1 MNFPSFLL
9 QDLFLACVTD
19 VHVSSSIEASI
30 SSTSVTSPTSVPGSK
45 ESNPGESASATA
57 SLTPAQQ
64 KEKAEEKIATDLK
77 TWQEKFSVA
86 ADKGSDDLKERVQE
100 IVSSQLESGAATYGE
115 SLVLALERT
124 AEEQLEGLKTKTN
137 EIVES
142 LSDTCTFQ
150 DEEDAQGKLLEAVR
164 SSGIAIREKAHKL
177 REWYNNFDTELV
189 RRASAASDST
199 LDVLDSIRDL
209 GLQEIGMRWA
219 WMDGVTYKDWAKYHA
234 LKKQFAEWRKE
245 VRDVGMEHE
254 DLKHARSLGS
264 DILSNGMLI
273 AESVAKELSR
283 VKEIGKWKIEARDS
297 SEDFTDRT
305 VAASSVRADK
315 SIPPCSA
322 EEIRPSGTPSA
333 SASADKQNTEQG
345 SQPSD
350 SDLGDS
356 PVDDHSGPND
366 PDDVTVNNDGSTVL
380 GGAAAE
386 AIDNRDFTDNAE
398 ERLEA
403 R

>member
-1 MNFPSFLL
+1 M
-9 QDLFLACVTD
+9 
-19 VHVSSSIEASI
+19 
-30 SSTSVTSPTSVPGSK
+30 
-45 ESNPGESASATA
+45 
-57 SLTPAQQ
+57 
-64 KEKAEEKIATDLK
+64 
-77 TWQEKFSVA
+77 
-86 ADKGSDDLKERVQE
+86 KERIQE
-100 IVSSQLESGAATYGE
+100 IVGSQLESGAATYGE
-115 SLVLALERT
+115 NLVLALEKT

-142 LSDTCTFQ
+142 LPDVCTFQ
-150 DEEDAQGKLLEAVR
+150 DEEEAQGRLLEAVR

-177 REWYNNFDTELV
+177 REWFSNFDAELV
-189 RRASAASDST
+189 RRASTASEST

-234 LKKQFAEWRKE
+234 LKKQFVEWREE

-264 DILSNGMLI
+264 DILSNGMSI

-315 SIPPCSA
+315 GIPPCST
-322 EEIRPSGTPSA
+322 EEIRSSGTPS
-333 SASADKQNTEQG
+333 SSNSADKQNAEQG
-345 SQPSD
+345 AQPLD
-350 SDLGDS
+350 CDLDDS
-356 PVDDHSGPND
+356 PVDDGVDRND
-366 PDDVTVNNDGSTVL
+366 NDEGIPSEQDETTRYNGKRNSDSSTFL

-386 AIDNRDFTDNAE
+386 AMDNQAFTDDIKENPE
-398 ERLEA
+398 TR
-403 R
+403 